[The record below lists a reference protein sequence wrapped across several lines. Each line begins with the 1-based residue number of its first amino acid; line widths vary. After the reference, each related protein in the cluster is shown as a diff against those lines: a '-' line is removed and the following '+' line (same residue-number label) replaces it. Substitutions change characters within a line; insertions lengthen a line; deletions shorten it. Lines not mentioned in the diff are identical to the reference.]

1 MIVTKNTPIN
11 SLKDGEPILI
21 NKEVSLDRKFLEFL
35 FTNFPNSKISIST
48 YNSFYS
54 SSNPDA
60 LYTEEELA
68 ILVQNA
74 DMADKYNR
82 ELIFDDG
89 YTLDQAIVA
98 SRKLNYNADFI
109 NNFKIKNV
117 PLSPL
122 EKLAVAYKIVSNNVY
137 TDDPDSNQNPR
148 NIISTLS
155 GDKIVCAGFAS
166 ELNALCKRIG
176 IPCTYRITTFGE
188 KGKMGNHAVCTVNI
202 KDEKYG
208 VEGIYIL
215 DPTGDCN
222 PHKNYSNL
230 DFNYFLLTQNEYN
243 LMKPNNQFDSS
254 AATYF
259 EFDSS
264 DATYFKNEYLLHSP
278 ILNIENL
285 YPSNKE
291 EKKYPELE
299 FFNPETYSLD
309 TEKIRD
315 AVRENIVK
323 TFPKDFKP
331 ATKEFTKINISS
343 IKSVVENVVRY
354 HFEHII
360 SGGAKDELPPLISNY
375 HSFLNTY
382 LNPEEVFDS
391 LFLSVDNIS
400 DETINN
406 LYIQYLEFIEKGFTK
421 AHLHR
426 KFQEDTKNTK
436 PMQYGTLVKLFKR
449 AFGVITGLDSKARE
463 QLARE
468 TAKNRDWFMF
478 NCRLNNPSLL
488 EKS

>member
-11 SLKDGEPILI
+11 FLKDGEPILI

-35 FTNFPNSKISIST
+35 FANFPNSKISIST

-98 SRKLNYNADFI
+98 SRKINYNADFI

-122 EKLAVAYKIVSNNVY
+122 EKLAVAYKIVSNKVY
-137 TDDPDSNQNPR
+137 TDDPDSTQNPR

-202 KDEKYG
+202 KDDKYG
-208 VEGIYIL
+208 VDGIYIL
-215 DPTGDCN
+215 DPTGDSN
-222 PHKNYSNL
+222 PNKFYSNT
-230 DFNYFLLTQNEYN
+230 DFNYFLLTQKEYD
-243 LMKPNNQFDSS
+243 LMKQNNQFDS
-254 AATYF
+254 AVGG
-259 EFDSS
+259 DSQNKHL
-264 DATYFKNEYLLHSP
+264 FHPP
-278 ILNIENL
+278 ILDIENL
-285 YPSNKE
+285 YPTTE
-291 EKKYPELE
+291 EKKYPNFE
-299 FFNPETYSLD
+299 FFNTETYSLEY
-309 TEKIRD
+309 EKIKD
-315 AVRENIVK
+315 AVRENIAK
-323 TFPKDFKP
+323 TFPKDLKP
-331 ATKEFTKINISS
+331 AKQKFTEADIPSIN
-343 IKSVVENVVRY
+343 SVVDNVIRF
-354 HFEHII
+354 HLEHII
-360 SGGAKDELPPLISNY
+360 SGGDTETPPPLISNY

-391 LFLSVDNIS
+391 IFLSVDNIS
-400 DETINN
+400 NESINN